1 MCIDHVNGLPTKNHG
16 FSQYN
21 SHFYS
26 HVKTCIIYSPP
37 IRIKAN
43 CGFFQL
49 KTKQFCVEEALMVG
63 TEILGETLLCIL
75 PQSNPETDDEN
86 QFKSYLQEYIIFHRC
101 RHCFVEILYGPP

>member
-26 HVKTCIIYSPP
+26 HVKTCIICSPP

-43 CGFFQL
+43 CFFQL
-49 KTKQFCVEEALMVG
+49 KTKQFCVEEVLLVG
-63 TEILGETLLCIL
+63 TEILGETLLCIFL
-75 PQSNPETDDEN
+75 PSNLETDDEN
-86 QFKSYLQEYIIFHRC
+86 QFKCYLQEYIIFHRC
-101 RHCFVEILYGPP
+101 RHCFVGILYGPP